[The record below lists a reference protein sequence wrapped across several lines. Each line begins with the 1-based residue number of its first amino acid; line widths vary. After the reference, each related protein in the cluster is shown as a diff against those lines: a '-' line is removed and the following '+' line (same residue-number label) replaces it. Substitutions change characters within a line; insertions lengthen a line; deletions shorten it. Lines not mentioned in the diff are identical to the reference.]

1 MENRL
6 LSVESCGEPLKG
18 DSHALQHTVH
28 SAAHSPLSST
38 QSTQQCH
45 KLPRLVYSF
54 SGVLT
59 STEPAEA
66 SMTCLSNLLLW
77 RPWQDLQ

>member
-28 SAAHSPLSST
+28 SAVPHT
-38 QSTQQCH
+38 
-45 KLPRLVYSF
+45 PRLVYSF
-54 SGVLT
+54 SGLVIIA
-59 STEPAEA
+59 EPAEA
-66 SMTCLSNLLLW
+66 SMTCQPKTLLLQ
-77 RPWQDLQ
+77 RPWQDLH